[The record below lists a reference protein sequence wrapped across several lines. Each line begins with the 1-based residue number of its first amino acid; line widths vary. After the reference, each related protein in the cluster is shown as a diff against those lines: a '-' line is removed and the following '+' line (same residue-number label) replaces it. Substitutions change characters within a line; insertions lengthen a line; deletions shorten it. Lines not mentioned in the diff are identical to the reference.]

1 MMFSLSVTTQPTAEP
16 VTLDEAKLNMRFPY
30 DTEDQRILSIIK
42 AARMYCETVVGKS
55 LMTQTL
61 TLKRDAFP
69 NDCEA
74 ILLPRSPVQSVTS
87 VSYVDTAGSTQT
99 ISSALYQSDVTSL
112 PPRIAMLNQQP
123 WPITDVRMSAVTVV
137 YVAGYTSAALVPE
150 TIKQAMHLL
159 VSHWFNNREAAGDSR
174 VDKIT
179 AMAVGSLLGSEWSGN
194 LTGAFG

>member
-1 MMFSLSVTTQPTAEP
+1 MA
-16 VTLDEAKLNMRFPY
+16 
-30 DTEDQRILSIIK
+30 IIK

-69 NDCEA
+69 CGGEA
-74 ILLPRSPVQSVTS
+74 IRLPRSPVQSVTS
-87 VSYVDTAGSTQT
+87 VSYVDTAGTTQT
-99 ISSALYQSDVTSL
+99 LSGALYQSDVASL

-123 WPITDVRMSAVTVV
+123 WPLADMRLSAVTVI
-137 YVAGYTSAALVPE
+137 YVAGYASAALVPE

-159 VSHWFNNREAAGDSR
+159 IAHWFNNREAAGDAR
-174 VDKIT
+174 VDKVT

-194 LTGAFG
+194 VTGAFG